1 MAKKSKSKSSPTED
15 FKEDQVEKVTL
26 KQILKDERTHKI
38 LGSIFLLFTILLFVS
53 FTSYLFTWD
62 EDQDK
67 VLQAGSQLFWGTE
80 TEVSNLMGTLGAFI
94 SHFFIYRGFGIASY
108 LCCTFFF
115 VLGVNLFFNKKVFSI
130 ARNLRYL
137 IVGLPLVSITS

>member
-1 MAKKSKSKSSPTED
+1 MAKKSKSKSNPTD
-15 FKEDQVEKVTL
+15 DLKEDQIEKVSI
-26 KQILKDERTHKI
+26 KQLLKDERTHKI
-38 LGSIFLLFTILLFVS
+38 IGSFFLLITLLLFVS

-94 SHFFIYRGFGIASY
+94 SHFFIYSG
-108 LCCTFFF
+108 F
-115 VLGVNLFFNKKVFSI
+115 VL
-130 ARNLRYL
+130 
-137 IVGLPLVSITS
+137 